1 MNISDLVPW
10 RSNRGSEMTVRQDK
24 SPARLYDEF
33 DRLFNEFFDNNSWMT
48 PWSEQF
54 GERFNDFSPRVN
66 VTEREKELEIT
77 AELPGMSE
85 EDIDISLSRDTL
97 TIKGEKKQESEDKGD
112 NYYRMERSYG
122 KFSRTISLPANVVDR
137 DNVDASFKNGVLTIT
152 LPKLEEAQQVSR
164 RITVNA
170 G

>member
-10 RSNRGSEMTVRQDK
+10 KSNRGSEVAVRKDK
-24 SPARLYDEF
+24 SPATIYDDFNRLFDEF
-33 DRLFNEFFDNNSWMT
+33 FENSWMT
-48 PWSEQF
+48 PW
-54 GERFNDFSPRVN
+54 GERFNDRFNEFSPRVN

-77 AELPGMSE
+77 AELPGMAE
-85 EDIDISLSRDTL
+85 DDIDITLARDVL
-97 TIKGEKKQESEDKGD
+97 TIKGEKKQETEDKGE

-122 KFSRTISLPANVVDR
+122 KFSRIIPLPADVVDN
-137 DNVDASFKNGVLTIT
+137 DNVEAVFKNGVLTIT

>member
-1 MNISDLVPW
+1 M
-10 RSNRGSEMTVRQDK
+10 
-24 SPARLYDEF
+24 
-33 DRLFNEFFDNNSWMT
+33 
-48 PWSEQF
+48 
-54 GERFNDFSPRVN
+54 
-66 VTEREKELEIT
+66 TEREKEIEVT

-85 EDIDISLSRDTL
+85 EDIDITLARDVL
-97 TIKGEKKQESEDKGD
+97 TIKGEKKQETEDKGN

-122 KFSRTISLPANVVDR
+122 KFSRVIPLPDGVVDNE
-137 DNVDASFKNGVLTIT
+137 NVDATFKNGVLTIT

>member
-10 RSNRGSEMTVRQDK
+10 KSNRGSEVAVRREQ
-24 SPARLYDEF
+24 SPATLYDDF
-33 DRLFNEFFDNNSWMT
+33 NRLFDEFFENSWMT
-48 PWSEQF
+48 PWSE
-54 GERFNDFSPRVN
+54 RFNEFTPRVN
-66 VTEREKELEIT
+66 VTEREKEFEVT
-77 AELPGMSE
+77 AELPGLAE
-85 EDIDISLSRDTL
+85 NEIDITLSRDSL

-122 KFSRTISLPANVVDR
+122 KFSRVIPFPNSAVDNENVQ
-137 DNVDASFKNGVLTIT
+137 ATFKNGVLTIT
-152 LPKLEEAQQVSR
+152 LPKLEEAQHTSR

>member
-10 RSNRGSEMTVRQDK
+10 KSNRDSHVAVRREN
-24 SPARLYDEF
+24 SPTTFYNDFNRFF
-33 DRLFNEFFDNNSWMT
+33 DEFFDNNMIT

-54 GERFNDFSPRVN
+54 EGLNGFNPSVN
-66 VTEREKELEIT
+66 VTERDKEFEVT
-77 AELPGMSE
+77 AELPGMTE
-85 EDIDISLSRDTL
+85 KDIDITLSRDSL
-97 TIKGEKKQESEDKGD
+97 TIKGEKKQETEDKGD

-122 KFSRTISLPANVVDR
+122 KFSRLIPLPTDVVNNDK
-137 DNVDASFKNGVLTIT
+137 VEASFKNGVLTIT
-152 LPKLEEAQQVSR
+152 LPKVEEAQQVSR